1 MLSARALLCRIWHVL
16 AAVMHLGNIEFD
28 KKRHGG
34 HHEAVQI
41 LNMNTVACISRL
53 LMVGAATDVEL
64 FRLLPLMLHV
74 HVHVY
79 RHGIKL

>member
-1 MLSARALLCRIWHVL
+1 
-16 AAVMHLGNIEFD
+16 MHLGNIEFD